1 MFFPPMTP
9 SPQLLLCLLPL
20 ASCAPLE
27 ILSYSS
33 PEGHSHTME
42 GSPGQAVT
50 GEFSFKAPDTK
61 AVYQLTYTADS
72 EGFQPVGEHLPVPVV
87 MEVVPEQQLP
97 VMVQYTQEV
106 AQARNTF
113 LEAQRKI
120 MEK

>member
-1 MFFPPMTP
+1 
-9 SPQLLLCLLPL
+9 
-20 ASCAPLE
+20 
-27 ILSYSS
+27 
-33 PEGHSHTME
+33 ME

-50 GEFSFKAPDTK
+50 GEFSFSAPDTE

-72 EGFQPVGEHLPVPVV
+72 EGFQAVGDHLPVPVV

-106 AQARNTF
+106 AQARNNF
-113 LEAQRKI
+113 LEAQREI